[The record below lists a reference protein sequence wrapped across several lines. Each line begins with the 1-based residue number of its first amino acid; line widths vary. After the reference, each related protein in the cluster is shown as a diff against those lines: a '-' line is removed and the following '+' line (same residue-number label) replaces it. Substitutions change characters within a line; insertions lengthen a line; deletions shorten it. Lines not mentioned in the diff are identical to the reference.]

1 MMDTEC
7 YGWPA
12 HWLNAWLAA
21 VGATVLDTRLRLRWT
36 ESATPVAVLSAAE
49 IDPGEA
55 LVESWPD
62 AASLMDIPIAKD
74 WKGAGVLPRRVT
86 VQAFQER
93 ARAARGHPQAWA
105 LSSTITDLCVDKNG
119 EVVHAP
125 LDPPGPGT
133 IKWLHYRLK
142 KVHAHVQVT
151 GISDSLLGRANRV
164 NDNGLGFDQSRL
176 GSMSDDTSK
185 LGKWVDPVVEVL
197 AFFALSLLPVRGNGS
212 DLRLSRNTRVQGRQR
227 GWRPEPAEPRYS
239 SFAWPVWRQALDR
252 DGIDALLDA
261 WNPNSR
267 NRQIDWQRLGIHA
280 GWRSVNYERL
290 GSADRTTAFGSER
303 L

>member
-1 MMDTEC
+1 MMEIEC
-7 YGWPA
+7 PGWPA

-36 ESATPVAVLSAAE
+36 GSATPVPVLSATE
-49 IDPGEA
+49 IHPGEA

-62 AASLMDIPIAKD
+62 AAKLMDIPIAKD
-74 WKGAGVLPRRVT
+74 WKGAGVLPRKVT
-86 VQAFQER
+86 VHAFQER

-105 LSSTITDLCVDKNG
+105 LSSTITDLCVDRNG
-119 EVVHAP
+119 EVLHAP
-125 LDPPGPGT
+125 FDPPGPGT
-133 IKWLHYRLK
+133 IKWLHYRLR

-151 GISDSLLGRANRV
+151 DISDSLQGRANRV

-176 GSMSDDTSK
+176 GSLSDKTSR
-185 LGKWVDPVVEVL
+185 WVDPVVEVL

-212 DLRLSRNTRVQGRQR
+212 DLRLSGNVRMQRRQR
-227 GWRPEPAEPRYS
+227 GWRPIPTDSRYS
-239 SFAWPVWRQALDR
+239 SFAWPVWHQALDR

-280 GWRSVNYERL
+280 GWRSVNYTRL
-290 GSADRTTAFGSER
+290 ASADVTTAFGSER